1 MRLEPHDANNN
12 GTLGDVYRSLGRWDE
27 SARLYET
34 AIRLDPLDPV
44 WHSHLRRV
52 RYLTGRLREA
62 EAQARKVLQI
72 SPTYDGGHSAL
83 GFVLLAQGELDAAVA
98 EMQQESG
105 EERGL
110 GLVVVYHASGRRA
123 ESDAA
128 LSRFSREHA
137 QDAAKDIALAY
148 GYREEL
154 DEAFA
159 WLDRA
164 YRQKDADLWNIKPV
178 QVDPLM
184 KAFVLDP
191 RFTTFLRK
199 MNLPE

>member
-1 MRLEPHDANNN
+1 L
-12 GTLGDVYRSLGRWDE
+12 
-27 SARLYET
+27 
-34 AIRLDPLDPV
+34 
-44 WHSHLRRV
+44 
-52 RYLTGRLREA
+52 
-62 EAQARKVLQI
+62 
-72 SPTYDGGHSAL
+72 
-83 GFVLLAQGELDAAVA
+83 
-98 EMQQESG
+98 
-105 EERGL
+105 
-110 GLVVVYHASGRRA
+110 GRRA

-184 KAFVLDP
+184 KSIAGDP
-191 RFTTFLRK
+191 RFTAFLRK